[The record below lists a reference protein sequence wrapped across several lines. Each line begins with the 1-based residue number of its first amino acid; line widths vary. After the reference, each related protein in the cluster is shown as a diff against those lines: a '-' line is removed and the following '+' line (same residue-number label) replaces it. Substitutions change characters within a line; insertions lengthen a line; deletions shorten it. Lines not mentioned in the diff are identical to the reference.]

1 MKRTFEFFAI
11 PVVFLIGYF
20 AIQMYKAPALA
31 ISTIAPDFTA
41 YVSDNDSFKLS
52 DSDGNIRILH
62 FWGSWCGPCRSH
74 NPELVE
80 AYQKYGSSDKLTI
93 ISVGI
98 ETKEKSW
105 LRAREQ
111 DKLFWPIHLSSF
123 ERFND
128 PIARLYG
135 VREIPTIYVL
145 GPNRK
150 ILLVNPNPVELD
162 DLLSK
167 RTNQQK

>member
-1 MKRTFEFFAI
+1 MRRKLEFIAI
-11 PVVFLIGYF
+11 PLIFLISYL
-20 AIQMYKAPALA
+20 AVQMYKAPALA
-31 ISTIAPDFTA
+31 VSTIAPDFTA
-41 YVSDNDSFKLS
+41 YFSEKDSFRLS
-52 DSDGNIRILH
+52 DTDGKIRILH

-74 NPELVE
+74 NPELVDV
-80 AYQKYGSSDKLTI
+80 YRKYGSSNELTI
-93 ISVGI
+93 ISIGI

-111 DKLFWPIHLSSF
+111 DKLNWPIHVSSF

-135 VREIPTIYVL
+135 VREIPTIYVI
-145 GPNRK
+145 GPDRK
-150 ILLVNPNPVELD
+150 IIMVNPNHVELGN
-162 DLLSK
+162 LLSK

>member
-1 MKRTFEFFAI
+1 MKRTVEYIII
-11 PVVFLIGYF
+11 PLVFLLGYLAVQF
-20 AIQMYKAPALA
+20 YKAPALSV
-31 ISTIAPDFTA
+31 STIAPDFTG
-41 YVSDNDSFKLS
+41 YLSPVDSFRLS
-52 DSDGNIRILH
+52 DSDGQIRIVH

-74 NPELVE
+74 NREVVE
-80 AYQKYGSSDKLTI
+80 AYKKYGTSGALTI

-98 ETKEKSW
+98 ETKEKPW

-111 DKLFWPIHLSSF
+111 DKLSWPLHITSF

-128 PIARLYG
+128 PVARLYG

-145 GPNRK
+145 GPDRS

-162 DLLSK
+162 KLLSK
-167 RTNQQK
+167 QTNQLK